1 MENRLQLLHLEPDDD
16 AASIRDRLTFVKAR
30 FVLLVWPDAGDV
42 LQRKLDLLLV
52 QRQAQ
57 RLGIALALVT
67 ADRAVIGNADELNI
81 SVFDSIDLA
90 RHGRWKKPRNKVFV
104 PQRDLEAQMALA
116 EEVLRQREAM
126 MYTPEELRRRRVGR
140 WLAFGAAMVALLAC
154 VYLIAPS
161 AIVTVSPATDQIF
174 VRVPIVADPA
184 LTDIDVEGARVPSS
198 VIEQESTARVTVQT
212 SERESVGA
220 SLAQGIVVFG
230 NTTDQPVFLPLGTV
244 VATDEVIPVR
254 FETTAETT
262 LPAGTNS
269 TVNVPIRAAA
279 EDAGADGNVG
289 PGEIVVVEAD
299 FADRVTVS
307 NPNATYGGATQE
319 RGIVTQ
325 ADYDRLLVLGR
336 QQVLQNARDTLLHQ
350 LSGEQFLVPGSVQ
363 IVDERTEWTVYSAF
377 VGDTADSVTLDLRA
391 GVQAVVVDERQARQV
406 AYTGLAPYIQP
417 GLEVSPDA
425 LTISLGDIE
434 QIDADGRVA
443 FQMVV
448 DGKLAV
454 ALSADDVRE
463 RVAGVSVSE
472 ARRRLEREFVLDPER
487 PPQIDTWPGW
497 WNRLPVLPVRISVR
511 VVT

>member
-1 MENRLQLLHLEPDDD
+1 MENRLQLLQLEPDDD
-16 AASIRDRLTFVKAR
+16 AASLRDRLTFVKAR
-30 FVLLVWPDAGDV
+30 FVLLVWPDAGTV

-67 ADRAVIGNADELNI
+67 TDRVVMGNAEDLNI
-81 SVFDSIDLA
+81 SVFDSVDLA
-90 RHGRWKKPRNKVFV
+90 RHGRWKKPRSKVFI
-104 PQRDLEAQMALA
+104 PQRDLEAQLALA

-126 MYTPEELRRRRVGR
+126 MLTPAQWRRRRIVR
-140 WLAFGAAMVALLAC
+140 WTVFGAALAALLAC

-161 AIVTVSPATDQIF
+161 ATVTVTPATDQIF
-174 VRVPIVADPA
+174 VRVPVVADPE

-198 VIEQESTARVTVQT
+198 VIALEATARVTVQT

-220 SLAQGIVVFG
+220 SLAQGMVVFG

-244 VATDEVIPVR
+244 VATGGVIPVR

-262 LPAGTNS
+262 LPAGANS
-269 TVNVPIRAAA
+269 TVQVPVRATAD
-279 EDAGADGNVG
+279 DAGADGNVG
-289 PGEIVVVEAD
+289 PGEIVAVEAD

-325 ADYDRLLVLGR
+325 ADYDRLLVLGG

-350 LSGEQFLVPGSVQ
+350 LTGEQFLVPGSMQ
-363 IVDERTEWTVYSAF
+363 IVDERTEWTVYSAY
-377 VGDTADSVTLDLRA
+377 VGDAADSVSLDLRA
-391 GVQAVVVDERQARQV
+391 GVQAVVVDEQQARQV
-406 AYTGLAPYIQP
+406 AYAGLAPYIQP

-425 LTISLGDIE
+425 LTITRGDIE
-434 QIDADGRVA
+434 QIDRDGRVT

-454 ALSADDVRE
+454 ALDADAVRE
-463 RVAGVSVSE
+463 RVAGVSVTE
-472 ARRRLEREFVLDPER
+472 AQRRLDREFVLDPAH

-497 WNRLPVLPVRISVR
+497 WNRLPVLPVRITVK